1 MEPPMSS
8 ASIFLS
14 IIAALSIGA
23 MSPGPSFVLVSRIAV
38 SRSRVDGLA
47 AAFGMGIGGAF
58 FSILALAG
66 LTALLS
72 QFGWLY
78 IGLKLA
84 GGAYLVWI
92 ALKIWRSATETLDI
106 GETRRDDSAPA
117 RSFATAL
124 LTQVSNPKT
133 IIVYAG
139 IFAALLPKTVPVG
152 LILTLPLGVFAVEA
166 GWYTIVAL
174 AFSAHHPRQIY
185 LATKAWID
193 RTAGAVMAGLGLEL
207 VVSGVTGR

>member
-1 MEPPMSS
+1 MSS
-8 ASIFLS
+8 LSVFLS
-14 IIAALSIGA
+14 ILATLSIGA

-47 AAFGMGIGGAF
+47 AAAGMGLGGVL

-78 IGLKLA
+78 L
-84 GGAYLVWI
+84 
-92 ALKIWRSATETLDI
+92 ALKIMGGLYLAYIAYRIWRGAGDALEI
-106 GETRRDDSAPA
+106 GETAAANRAVG
-117 RSFATAL
+117 RSFMTAF

-133 IIVYAG
+133 IVVYAS
-139 IFAALLPKTVPVG
+139 IFAALLPKTIPMELFVA
-152 LILTLPLGVFAVEA
+152 IPLGVFAVEA

-174 AFSAHHPRQIY
+174 AFSARHPRRIY
-185 LATKAWID
+185 LAAKKWID
-193 RTAGAVMAGLGLEL
+193 RAAGAVMAGLGLQL
-207 VVSGVTGR
+207 VTSGLSGR